1 MKHNSRHVFGCSWG
15 RAVVAIAL
23 LLAIGPAVPPVDADQ
38 SRESRGRQHS
48 GTIIG
53 ADAKTITLEEIGPWT
68 SKQSGLVRRSIE
80 LTPATKIEQ
89 VERSRAAAPGQW
101 PGGFKEMPMA
111 ASDLRPG
118 EHATV
123 VTRMEHGRL
132 VAREITIVRFT
143 LDTEA
148 TKP

>member
-1 MKHNSRHVFGCSWG
+1 
-15 RAVVAIAL
+15 
-23 LLAIGPAVPPVDADQ
+23 
-38 SRESRGRQHS
+38 
-48 GTIIG
+48 
-53 ADAKTITLEEIGPWT
+53 
-68 SKQSGLVRRSIE
+68 
-80 LTPATKIEQ
+80 
-89 VERSRAAAPGQW
+89 
-101 PGGFKEMPMA
+101 MA